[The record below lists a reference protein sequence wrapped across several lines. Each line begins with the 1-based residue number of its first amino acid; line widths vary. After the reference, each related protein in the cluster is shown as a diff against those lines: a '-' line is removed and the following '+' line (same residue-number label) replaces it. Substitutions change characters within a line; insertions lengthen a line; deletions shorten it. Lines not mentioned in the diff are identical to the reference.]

1 MIERE
6 TQTQMDMTF
15 ETFCNEVQ
23 TYTSYTF
30 LEGELRELFDDGY
43 TVDEAVD
50 LAEWKL
56 DEDLFGEAL
65 TILGDL

>member
-23 TYTSYTF
+23 TSTSYSF
-30 LEGELRELFDDGY
+30 LEDDLRDLFEDGY
-43 TVDEAVD
+43 TVNDAVEW
-50 LAEWKL
+50 AEWKL
-56 DEDLFGEAL
+56 DEDLFGDDL
-65 TILGDL
+65 LGDL